1 MIPTLMLIL
10 MPILFLLMITEAVL
24 SFREEKHHYTKK
36 DLTNN
41 LTVGFIYLG
50 SRIIS
55 KLLLLYSFQFVYRF
69 RFFDVPNTWYMWIIA
84 FIAAD
89 FSYYWFHRAS
99 HEVSWLWASHATH
112 HSSEK
117 YNLSI
122 ALRVSFTSNTFI
134 FWMWLPLM
142 GFNPVLVTI
151 CIQICMLYQ
160 AFLHTESVRKLPS
173 LVEYT
178 FNTPSNHRVHHSS
191 NLEYLDKNH
200 GGVLMIWDHLFGT
213 FKKEKETPVYGLTTK
228 SPVDKPFAI
237 ILYEWKSLFRKA
249 INSGSFKNAINYF
262 IQPPGWSHDGRTKTV
277 KQLRKEQEM
286 KAIKHRQKC
295 KRNCA
300 NCPLAGHLQ
309 NGVPNA
315 ET

>member
-1 MIPTLMLIL
+1 MMPTLVLIL

-41 LTVGFIYLG
+41 LTVGVIYLS

-55 KLLLLYSFQFVYRF
+55 KLLLLYSFEFVYRF
-69 RFFDVPNTWYMWIIA
+69 RFFDVPSIWYIWIIA

-99 HEVSWLWASHATH
+99 HEVGWLWASHATH

-134 FWMWLPLM
+134 FWIWLPLV

-160 AFLHTESVRKLPS
+160 AFLHTETVKKLPS
-173 LVEYT
+173 FVEYF

-191 NLEYLDKNH
+191 NPEYLDKNH
-200 GGVLMIWDHLFGT
+200 GGVLMIWDRLFGT
-213 FKKEKETPVYGLTTK
+213 FQKEKEMPIYGLTNPLTI
-228 SPVDKPFAI
+228 DKPVAI
-237 ILYEWKSLFRKA
+237 ILYEWKSMFRKA

-262 IQPPGWSHDGRTKTV
+262 IQPPGWSHDGSTKTV
-277 KQLRKEQEM
+277 KQLRKEQEI

-295 KRNCA
+295 KGNCA
-300 NCPLAGHLQ
+300 NCPLARHMQ
-309 NGVPNA
+309 NAVPQR
-315 ET
+315 